1 MGERFSA
8 LAHDEADIEDVEN
21 AMGLN
26 DLGGPG
32 GFLSRVEVLY
42 RALVLDSRALVVGGA
57 EAGLTD
63 PRGSV
68 EHFHRDLEHR
78 LAANTKHLQRLRTRL
93 LDASSI
99 RVECGLYSW
108 PATVRRVV
116 RTQLLFAD
124 LARAVVE
131 PPPSPALLTP
141 TNQLVIE
148 AQRHADGNWQ
158 VRQPDTLAA

>member
-1 MGERFSA
+1 
-8 LAHDEADIEDVEN
+8 
-21 AMGLN
+21 MGLN

-78 LAANTKHLQRLRTRL
+78 LAANTKHLQRLRTCCL
-93 LDASSI
+93 MLPASASNMAYI
-99 RVECGLYSW
+99 HGPAPCGASC
-108 PATVRRVV
+108 
-116 RTQLLFAD
+116 
-124 LARAVVE
+124 ARNFC
-131 PPPSPALLTP
+131 S
-141 TNQLVIE
+141 QI
-148 AQRHADGNWQ
+148 
-158 VRQPDTLAA
+158 